1 MNATTP
7 ANLLPASR
15 LDVIARG
22 SKLGAARELIRS
34 AQLHDDR
41 EFLQALQNVLS
52 ACSFKNAYTAQLL
65 DLCTDIDGDLHYPPE
80 PELLGWDKRGEYS
93 AGTPGV
99 RGRSA

>member
-34 AQLHDDR
+34 AQLHDTS
-41 EFLQALQNVLS
+41 ELFQALNNVLS

-80 PELLGWDKRGEYS
+80 PEVLGWDKRGEFD
-93 AGTPGV
+93 AATAGV
-99 RGRSA
+99 RGRA